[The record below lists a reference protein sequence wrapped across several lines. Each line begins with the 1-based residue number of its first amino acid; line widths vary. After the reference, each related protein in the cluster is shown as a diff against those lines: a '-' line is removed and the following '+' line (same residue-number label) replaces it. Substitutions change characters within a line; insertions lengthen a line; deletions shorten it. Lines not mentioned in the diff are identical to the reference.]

1 MEGKGGEVRRL
12 HIIYFLSRMGRVEQP
27 HLIRVHHLNRNG
39 VYLRDVKRWLSDLR
53 GKEMA
58 EAFAWSYKRKYKTG
72 YVWQDLL
79 NDDLITPISDNEYVL
94 KGSQITGLH
103 LDPCEKNAST
113 LKQQEVEIEVE
124 DENEG
129 RQQRASTGEASEGH
143 PDSKIHTP
151 MKTSSEIIEE
161 SPPFSSETST
171 VTDYS
176 MKFEEDKSL
185 ERSKQEM
192 SERDLSFENSS
203 SSSFYSNPI
212 NKKSKTKKKKKTNNV
227 EKSSAAP
234 SSSFASFTKSK
245 SHSSGASQVFRNLMT
260 CGAVDTKDSA
270 LVMMNC
276 PDKTMNKLDC
286 RAEKLGGS
294 ARILGL
300 LGNINN
306 SNTAAEGL
314 KKKGEFA
321 NLKAASAAFKPVAT
335 PSCSQCGK
343 SFKPEKMHTHMK
355 SCRGKKASAKSA
367 AAVEKTPSR
376 PANSCNTDSVPGYFL
391 TH

>member
-103 LDPCEKNAST
+103 L
-113 LKQQEVEIEVE
+113 VE

-212 NKKSKTKKKKKTNNV
+212 NKKSKTKKKKKTNN
-227 EKSSAAP
+227 
-234 SSSFASFTKSK
+234 SK

-294 ARILGL
+294 ARILGTPRKHQQQQHS
-300 LGNINN
+300 GRI
-306 SNTAAEGL
+306 SFDGTEGL